1 MNAEFAS
8 VWKAVGW
15 SLFAEISE
23 LGSRDLTIQFL
34 CTLLETGIGIS
45 FLFFGSEFSLSW
57 KELSTILGFH
67 HKCSVDIEHVTR
79 GYHKERFW
87 HTISG
92 LNAYTQPRCND
103 IQHLTL
109 RLMHKW
115 LALTYFPRED
125 VRTIRIDE
133 LHILYAMV
141 NKVKIAPVQEMVRQW
156 LGNF

>member
-1 MNAEFAS
+1 MNYEFAS

-23 LGSRDLTIQFL
+23 LGSRELTIQFL
-34 CTLLETGIGIS
+34 GTLVETDIGIS
-45 FLFFGSEFSLSW
+45 FQFFGSEFSLSW

-103 IQHLTL
+103 INT
-109 RLMHKW
+109 RL
-115 LALTYFPRED
+115 Y
-125 VRTIRIDE
+125 V
-133 LHILYAMV
+133 
-141 NKVKIAPVQEMVRQW
+141 
-156 LGNF
+156 